1 MIVPAVQ
8 CPFVPV
14 MYTILYSVHNKY
26 VLFIIKRGGHRK
38 FDLIKQHLL
47 RWLDSD
53 FVPIQY
59 VGSDV
64 DAICWVRRGCNMLD
78 QTWKQFVGSNLVVI
92 RWFRRWCDI
101 LVQTGFQ
108 YDGSDVVAVCW
119 FRRGCNKFIQNWL

>member
-1 MIVPAVQ
+1 MEDIVNLISLSNIFSDGLIQ
-8 CPFVPV
+8 TLFQ
-14 MYTILYSVHNKY
+14 Y
-26 VLFIIKRGGHRK
+26 V
-38 FDLIKQHLL
+38 
-47 RWLDSD
+47 
-53 FVPIQY
+53 QY

-78 QTWKQFVGSNLVVI
+78 QTWKQYVGSNLVVI
-92 RWFRRWCDI
+92 RWFRRWCDM